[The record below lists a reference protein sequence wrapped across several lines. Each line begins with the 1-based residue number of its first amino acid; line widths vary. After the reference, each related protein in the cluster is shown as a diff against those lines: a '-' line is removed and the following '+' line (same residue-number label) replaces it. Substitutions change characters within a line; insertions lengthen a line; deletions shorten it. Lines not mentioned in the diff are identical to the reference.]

1 MSKSASVATGN
12 DLKPFEHV
20 QFYQCAQVR
29 VWHMELR
36 ANVLSADEIK
46 EVDKATIKVLSEVGV
61 SIASERACRVLEE
74 AGGRVDHKTQV
85 VSIPEE
91 LVRKS
96 ISSAGQRTVQLFD
109 REGVN
114 SIKLEGKRTYNISGF
129 DATYT
134 LDTESGER
142 RPSTKH
148 DVGEFAKLADALP
161 NIHVVGTQAIPQ
173 DVPARSAE
181 LHAVETILNNT
192 SKHCHFSLSDAE
204 IARAVFEMVRHA
216 CGGQDLSSKPPIT
229 SMASPTSP
237 LRWEKNAIET
247 LIETASAG
255 IPLHIISQ
263 PIAGI
268 TAPITL
274 AGVLLL
280 QNVETLAG
288 LVVAQLLRPGTPVI
302 YGYVPTVLDMHEAN
316 AAIASPE
323 GAIMRIASAQVAKH
337 YDLPCLSAGPDTD
350 AHVHD
355 EQTAWE
361 KAITGLAIYLGG
373 ADLMLNPGMFSSG
386 LIVSYEQLVIDNEI
400 LGYLE
405 RVANGMRATPDTLV
419 VDLVRKVG
427 HGGQFLKEAH
437 TLKQFKNE
445 FWIPDISSRA
455 AYGRWMQKGG
465 HDVVKSAR
473 EKARRLL
480 TEHHPQELPAN
491 TKEKLARVIKDFEA
505 KA

>member
-1 MSKSASVATGN
+1 MFVCT
-12 DLKPFEHV
+12 P
-20 QFYQCAQVR
+20 CAQVR
-29 VWHMELR
+29 IGHLELR
-36 ANVLSADEIK
+36 A
-46 EVDKATIKVLSEVGV
+46 KVLSPGEVEEIDRATIQVLFDVGV
-61 SIASERACRVLEE
+61 SIASERACQLLEK
-74 AGGRVDHKTQV
+74 AGARVDHRTGVAK
-85 VSIPEE
+85 IPED

-96 ISSAGQRTVQLFD
+96 VSSARKRTVELFD
-109 REGVN
+109 RSGAD
-114 SIKLEGKRTYNISGF
+114 SIRLEGKRTYNISGF

-134 LDTESGER
+134 LDSETGER

-148 DVGEFAKLADALP
+148 DVGEFARLADALP

-181 LHAVETILNNT
+181 LHAVEAILSNT
-192 SKHCHFSLSDAE
+192 SKHCHFSLSDAG
-204 IARAVFEMVRHA
+204 IARAVFEMVRRV
-216 CGGQDLSSKPPIT
+216 CDGRDLSSKPPIT

-280 QNVETLAG
+280 QNVETLTG

-302 YGYVPTVLDMHEAN
+302 YGYVPTVLDMREAN
-316 AAIASPE
+316 ATIASPE

-337 YDLPCLSAGPDTD
+337 YGLPCLSAGPDTD

-400 LGYLE
+400 LGYIG
-405 RVANGMRATPDTLV
+405 RVARGMQASPETLV

-437 TLKQFKNE
+437 TLKEFKSE
-445 FWIPDISSRA
+445 YWIPDISSRA
-455 AYGRWMQKGG
+455 AFGRWTHRGG
-465 HDVVKSAR
+465 QDIVKSAR
-473 EKARRLL
+473 EKARKLL
-480 TEHHPQELPAN
+480 GEHHPQELSAS
-491 TKEKLARVIKDFEA
+491 TREGLTRIVRDFETRA
-505 KA
+505 

>member
-1 MSKSASVATGN
+1 MGH
-12 DLKPFEHV
+12 L
-20 QFYQCAQVR
+20 
-29 VWHMELR
+29 ELR
-36 ANVLSADEIK
+36 A
-46 EVDKATIKVLSEVGV
+46 KVLSPDEVEEIDRATIQVLSDVGV
-61 SIASERACRVLEE
+61 SIASERACQLLEK
-74 AGGRVDHKTQV
+74 AGARVDHRTGVAK
-85 VSIPEE
+85 IPEN

-96 ISSAGQRTVQLFD
+96 VSSARQRTVELFD
-109 REGVN
+109 RSGAN
-114 SIKLEGKRTYNISGF
+114 SIRLEGKRTHNISGL
-129 DATYT
+129 DATHT
-134 LDTESGER
+134 LGSETGER

-148 DVGEFAKLADALP
+148 DVGEFARLADALS
-161 NIHVVGTQAIPQ
+161 NIHVAGTQAIPQ

-181 LHAVETILNNT
+181 LHAIEAILNNT

-204 IARAVFEMVRHA
+204 VARVVFEMAKHA
-216 CGGQDLSSKPPIT
+216 CGGRDLSSKPPIT

-247 LIETASAG
+247 LI
-255 IPLHIISQ
+255 IVSQ

-280 QNVETLAG
+280 QNVETLTG

-302 YGYVPTVLDMHEAN
+302 YGCVPTVLDMREAS

-337 YDLPCLSAGPDTD
+337 YGLPCLSAGSDTD
-350 AHVHD
+350 ARVHD

-373 ADLMLNPGMFSSG
+373 ADLMLNPEMFSSG

-400 LGYLE
+400 LGYLDTVV
-405 RVANGMRATPDTLV
+405 RGMRADSDTLV

-437 TLKQFKNE
+437 TLKEFKSE
-445 FWIPDISSRA
+445 YWIPDTSPRA
-455 AYGRWMQKGG
+455 AFGRWTRRGG
-465 HDVVKSAR
+465 QDIVESAR
-473 EKARRLL
+473 EKAHKLPG
-480 TEHHPQELPAN
+480 EHHPPELSAS
-491 TKEKLARVIKDFEA
+491 TKEGLTWIVRDFETRA
-505 KA
+505 

>member
-1 MSKSASVATGN
+1 
-12 DLKPFEHV
+12 LE
-20 QFYQCAQVR
+20 
-29 VWHMELR
+29 
-36 ANVLSADEIK
+36 EI
-46 EVDKATIKVLSEVGV
+46 DRATIQVLTDVGV
-61 SIASERACRVLEE
+61 SIASERACQLLEQ
-74 AGGRVDHKTQV
+74 AGARVDHRTGVAK
-85 VSIPEE
+85 IPED
-91 LVRKS
+91 LMRKS
-96 ISSAGQRTVQLFD
+96 VLSARQRTVELFD
-109 REGVN
+109 RSGAN
-114 SIKLEGKRTYNISGF
+114 GIRLEGKKTYNISGF

-134 LDTESGER
+134 LDSETGQR
-142 RPSTKH
+142 RPSTKR
-148 DVGEFAKLADALP
+148 DVGEFARLADALP

-173 DVPARSAE
+173 DVPAGSAE
-181 LHAVETILNNT
+181 LHAVEAILSNT
-192 SKHCHFSLSDAE
+192 SKHCHFSLSDAG
-204 IARAVFEMVRHA
+204 IARAVFEMARHA
-216 CGGQDLSSKPPIT
+216 CGGRDLSSRPAIT

-280 QNVETLAG
+280 QNIETLTG

-302 YGYVPTVLDMHEAN
+302 YGYVPTVLDMREAN
-316 AAIASPE
+316 AVIASPE
-323 GAIMRIASAQVAKH
+323 GAIMRIASSQVAKH
-337 YDLPCLSAGPDTD
+337 YGLPCLSAGPDTD

-386 LIVSYEQLVIDNEI
+386 LIVSHEQLVIDNEI
-400 LGYLE
+400 LGYID
-405 RVANGMRATPDTLV
+405 RVARGMQANPQTLV

-437 TLKQFKNE
+437 TLKEFKSE

-455 AYGRWMQKGG
+455 AFGRWTHKGG
-465 HDVVKSAR
+465 RDIVGSAR

-480 TEHHPQELPAN
+480 NEHHPPDLPSG
-491 TKEKLARVIKDFEA
+491 TKEELRQIVDHFER
-505 KA
+505 KP

>member
-1 MSKSASVATGN
+1 
-12 DLKPFEHV
+12 L
-20 QFYQCAQVR
+20 
-29 VWHMELR
+29 ELR
-36 ANVLSADEIK
+36 AKVLSSDEVRQI
-46 EVDKATIKVLSEVGV
+46 DKATTEVLWNVGV
-61 SIASERACRVLEE
+61 SIASERACQLLEG
-74 AGGRVDHKTQV
+74 AGARVDHGTGV
-85 VSIPEE
+85 VRIPED
-91 LVRKS
+91 LLRKS
-96 ISSAGQRTVQLFD
+96 ISSASQRILELFD
-109 REGVN
+109 RDGVT
-114 SIKLEGKRTYNISGF
+114 SIRLEGRRTYNISGF

-134 LDTESGER
+134 FDSEAGER

-148 DVGEFAKLADALP
+148 DVGEFARLADALP

-181 LHAVETILNNT
+181 LHAVEAILNNT

-204 IARAVFEMVRHA
+204 IAKVVFEMTRHA
-216 CGGQDLSSKPPIT
+216 CGKRDLSSRPPIT

-274 AGVLLL
+274 ASVLLL
-280 QNVETLAG
+280 QNVETLTG
-288 LVVAQLLRPGTPVI
+288 LVVAQLLRPRTHVI
-302 YGYVPTVLDMHEAN
+302 YGYVPTVLDMREAN

-323 GAIMRIASAQVAKH
+323 GAIMRIASAQIAKH
-337 YDLPCLSAGPDTD
+337 YGLPCLSAGPDTD
-350 AHVHD
+350 AHIHD

-361 KAITGLAIYLGG
+361 KGITGLAIYLGG

-405 RVANGMRATPDTLV
+405 RVVRGMRANQETLV
-419 VDLVRKVG
+419 VDLLRKVG
-427 HGGQFLKEAH
+427 QGGQFLKEPH
-437 TLKQFKNE
+437 TLTQFKKE
-445 FWIPDISSRA
+445 HWVPDISCRA
-455 AYGRWMQKGG
+455 AFGRWMSKGG
-465 HDVVKSAR
+465 KDIVQSAR
-473 EKARRLL
+473 EKARRILR
-480 TEHHPQELPAN
+480 EYHPQELPSA
-491 TKEKLARVIKDFEA
+491 TREALSRIVKDFEA
-505 KA
+505 RH

>member
-1 MSKSASVATGN
+1 
-12 DLKPFEHV
+12 L
-20 QFYQCAQVR
+20 
-29 VWHMELR
+29 ELR
-36 ANVLSADEIK
+36 AKVLSPSEVEEI
-46 EVDKATIKVLSEVGV
+46 DKATIQVLADVGV
-61 SIASERACRVLEE
+61 SIANERACQLLEE
-74 AGGRVDHKTQV
+74 AGARVDHRTGVAK
-85 VSIPEE
+85 IPED
-91 LVRKS
+91 LMRKS
-96 ISSAGQRTVQLFD
+96 VLSARQRTVELFD
-109 REGVN
+109 RSGVS
-114 SIKLEGKRTYNISGF
+114 SIRLEGKRTYNISGF

-134 LDTESGER
+134 LDSETGQR
-142 RPSTKH
+142 RPSTKR
-148 DVGEFAKLADALP
+148 DVGEFARLADALP

-173 DVPARSAE
+173 DVPAGSAE
-181 LHAVETILNNT
+181 LHAVEAILSNT
-192 SKHCHFSLSDAE
+192 SKHCHFSLSDAG
-204 IARAVFEMVRHA
+204 IARAVFEMARYA
-216 CGGQDLSSKPPIT
+216 CGGRDLSSKPPIT

-280 QNVETLAG
+280 QNVETLTG

-302 YGYVPTVLDMHEAN
+302 YGYVPTVLDMREGN
-316 AAIASPE
+316 AVIASPE
-323 GAIMRIASAQVAKH
+323 GAIMRIASSQVAKH
-337 YDLPCLSAGPDTD
+337 YGLPCLSAGPDTD

-386 LIVSYEQLVIDNEI
+386 LIVSREQLVIDNEI
-400 LGYLE
+400 LGYID
-405 RVANGMRATPDTLV
+405 RVVRGMQANPQTLV
-419 VDLVRKVG
+419 IDLVRKVG
-427 HGGQFLKEAH
+427 HGGQFLREAH
-437 TLKQFKNE
+437 TLKEFKSE

-455 AYGRWMQKGG
+455 AFGRWTHKGG
-465 HDVVKSAR
+465 RDIVGSAR

-480 TEHHPQELPAN
+480 SEHHPPDLPSG
-491 TKEKLARVIKDFEA
+491 TKEELRQIVDHFER
-505 KA
+505 KP

>member
-1 MSKSASVATGN
+1 
-12 DLKPFEHV
+12 L
-20 QFYQCAQVR
+20 Q
-29 VWHMELR
+29 LR
-36 ANVLSADEIK
+36 AS
-46 EVDKATIKVLSEVGV
+46 VLSEDELRNIDRTTFEVLSQTGV
-61 SIASERACRVLEE
+61 SIASQRACRLLDS
-74 AGGRVDHKTQV
+74 AGASVDYKTGIAK
-85 VSIPEE
+85 IPED
-91 LVRKS
+91 LVNKS
-96 ISSAGQRTVQLFD
+96 ISSAIQTPLQLFD
-109 REGVN
+109 RAGTS
-114 SIKLEGKRTYNISGF
+114 SIKLEGRKTYNISGF

-134 LDTESGER
+134 LDSETGER

-181 LHAVETILNNT
+181 LHAVEAILNNT

-204 IARAVFEMVRHA
+204 IARAVFEMATHA
-216 CGGQDLSSKPPIT
+216 CGGRDLSSKPPVT

-255 IPLHIISQ
+255 VPLHIISQ

-280 QNVETLAG
+280 QNVEILTG
-288 LVVAQLLRPGTPVI
+288 LVVAQLLRPGTHVI
-302 YGYVPTVLDMHEAN
+302 YGYVPTVLDMREAN
-316 AAIASPE
+316 ATIASPE
-323 GAIMRIASAQVAKH
+323 GAIMRIASAQVAK
-337 YDLPCLSAGPDTD
+337 YYGLPCLSAGPDTD
-350 AHVHD
+350 AHLHD

-400 LGYLE
+400 LGYLD
-405 RVANGMRATPDTLV
+405 RVVRGMRASPDTLV
-419 VDLVRKVG
+419 ADLVRKVG

-437 TLKQFKNE
+437 TLEQFKNE
-445 FWIPDISSRA
+445 HWIPDISCRA
-455 AYGRWMQKGG
+455 AFGRWMHKGG
-465 HDVVKSAR
+465 HDIVGSAK

-480 TEHHPQELPAN
+480 SEHHPQELPGS
-491 TKEKLARVIKDFEA
+491 TKEKLARVVKDFESRS
-505 KA
+505 

>member
-1 MSKSASVATGN
+1 
-12 DLKPFEHV
+12 L
-20 QFYQCAQVR
+20 
-29 VWHMELR
+29 ELR
-36 ANVLSADEIK
+36 AKILSSDEIR
-46 EVDKATIKVLSEVGV
+46 EVDKGTSEILWNVGV
-61 SIASERACRVLEE
+61 SIASEKACQLLES
-74 AGGRVDHKTQV
+74 AGARVDHKAGV
-85 VSIPEE
+85 ARIPED

-96 ISSAGQRTVQLFD
+96 VSSARERVVELFD
-109 REGVN
+109 RDGAS
-114 SIKLEGKRTYNISGF
+114 SIRLEGKRTYNISGF

-134 LDTESGER
+134 LDSETGER

-148 DVGEFAKLADALP
+148 DVEEFARLADALP

-181 LHAVETILNNT
+181 LHAVEAILSNT
-192 SKHCHFSLSDAE
+192 SKHCHFSLSDAG
-204 IARAVFEMVRHA
+204 IARAVFEMIRHA
-216 CGGQDLSSKPPIT
+216 CGRRDLSSKPPIT

-247 LIETASAG
+247 LIETVTAG
-255 IPLHIISQ
+255 VPLHIISQ

-302 YGYVPTVLDMHEAN
+302 YGFVPTVLDMREAN

-323 GAIMRIASAQVAKH
+323 GAIMRIASAQIAKH
-337 YDLPCLSAGPDTD
+337 YGLPCLSAGPDTD

-361 KAITGLAIYLGG
+361 KAITGLSIYIGG

-400 LGYLE
+400 LGYID
-405 RVANGMRATPDTLV
+405 RVVRGMRVTSDTLV
-419 VDLVRKVG
+419 LDLVRKVG

-437 TLKQFKNE
+437 TLKEFKNE
-445 FWIPDISSRA
+445 YWIPDISSRA
-455 AYGRWMQKGG
+455 AFGRWTHKGG
-465 HDVVKSAR
+465 QDIVKSAR
-473 EKARRLL
+473 QRARKLL
-480 TEHHPQELPAN
+480 SEHHPPELSPA
-491 TKEKLARVIKDFEA
+491 TKEALGKIVKDF
-505 KA
+505 

>member
-1 MSKSASVATGN
+1 
-12 DLKPFEHV
+12 L
-20 QFYQCAQVR
+20 
-29 VWHMELR
+29 ELR
-36 ANVLSADEIK
+36 A
-46 EVDKATIKVLSEVGV
+46 KVLSSDEVKEIDKGTTEILWNVGV
-61 SIASERACRVLEE
+61 SIASERACQLLED
-74 AGGRVDHKTQV
+74 AGARVDHKTGV
-85 VSIPEE
+85 ARIPED

-96 ISSAGQRTVQLFD
+96 VSSARERTIDLFD
-109 REGVN
+109 RDGVAR
-114 SIKLEGKRTYNISGF
+114 IRLEGKRTYNISGF

-134 LDTESGER
+134 LDSETGQR
-142 RPSTKH
+142 RPSTKY
-148 DVGEFAKLADALP
+148 DVGEFARLADALS

-181 LHAVETILNNT
+181 LHAAQAVLSNT
-192 SKHCHFSLSDAE
+192 SKHCHFSLSDAQ

-216 CGGQDLSSKPPIT
+216 SGRRDLSSKPPIT

-255 IPLHIISQ
+255 VPLHIISQ

-280 QNVETLAG
+280 QNVETLTG
-288 LVVAQLLRPGTPVI
+288 LVVAQLLRPKNPVI
-302 YGYVPTVLDMHEAN
+302 YGFVPTVLDMREAN
-316 AAIASPE
+316 AVIASPE

-337 YDLPCLSAGPDTD
+337 YGLPCLSAGPDTD

-361 KAITGLAIYLGG
+361 KAITGLSICLGG

-400 LGYLE
+400 LGYID
-405 RVANGMRATPDTLV
+405 RVARGMQVSSDTLV

-437 TLKQFKNE
+437 TLRE
-445 FWIPDISSRA
+445 FNKEYWIPDISSRA
-455 AYGRWMQKGG
+455 AFGRWTHKGG
-465 HDVVKSAR
+465 RDIVKSAR
-473 EKARRLL
+473 ERARKLL
-480 TEHHPQELPAN
+480 SEHHPPELSRGA
-491 TKEKLARVIKDFEA
+491 KEGLRQVIKDFETSV
-505 KA
+505 

>member
-1 MSKSASVATGN
+1 VRI
-12 DLKPFEHV
+12 EHL
-20 QFYQCAQVR
+20 
-29 VWHMELR
+29 ELR
-36 ANVLSADEIK
+36 A
-46 EVDKATIKVLSEVGV
+46 KVLSPDEVDEIDRATIQVLFDTGV
-61 SIASERACRVLEE
+61 SIASEIACQLLEK
-74 AGGRVDHKTQV
+74 AGALVDHKTGV
-85 VSIPEE
+85 AKIPES

-96 ISSAGQRTVQLFD
+96 VSLARQRYVELFD
-109 REGVN
+109 RSGVN
-114 SIKLEGKRTYNISGF
+114 SIRLEGKRTYNISGF

-134 LDTESGER
+134 LDSETGER

-148 DVGEFAKLADALP
+148 DVGEFARLADALP

-181 LHAVETILNNT
+181 LHAVEAILGNT
-192 SKHCHFSLSDAE
+192 SKHCHFSLSDAK
-204 IARAVFEMVRHA
+204 IARAVFEMAKHA
-216 CGGQDLSSKPPIT
+216 CGRRDLSSKPPIT

-255 IPLHIISQ
+255 VPLHIISQ

-280 QNVETLAG
+280 QNVETLTG

-302 YGYVPTVLDMHEAN
+302 YGYVPTVLDMREAN

-323 GAIMRIASAQVAKH
+323 GAIMRIASTQVAKH
-337 YDLPCLSAGPDTD
+337 YGLPCLSAGPDTD
-350 AHVHD
+350 AHTHD

-400 LGYLE
+400 LGYID
-405 RVANGMRATPDTLV
+405 RVVRGMRVNSDTLV

-437 TLKQFKNE
+437 TLKEFKSE
-445 FWIPDISSRA
+445 YWIPDISSRA
-455 AYGRWMQKGG
+455 AFGRWTHRGSK
-465 HDVVKSAR
+465 DIAKSAR

-480 TEHHPQELPAN
+480 SDHRPPELSSS
-491 TKEKLARVIKDFEA
+491 TKDELRQIVKDFETRV
-505 KA
+505 

>member
-1 MSKSASVATGN
+1 
-12 DLKPFEHV
+12 
-20 QFYQCAQVR
+20 
-29 VWHMELR
+29 MELR
-36 ANVLSADEIK
+36 ARVLSPGELEEI
-46 EVDKATIKVLSEVGV
+46 DRATIQVLTDVGV
-61 SIASERACRVLEE
+61 SIASERACQLLEQ
-74 AGGRVDHKTQV
+74 AGARVDHRTGVAK
-85 VSIPEE
+85 IPED
-91 LVRKS
+91 LMRKS
-96 ISSAGQRTVQLFD
+96 VLSARQRTVELFD
-109 REGVN
+109 RSGAN
-114 SIKLEGKRTYNISGF
+114 GIRLEGKKTYNISGF

-134 LDTESGER
+134 LDSETGQR
-142 RPSTKH
+142 RPSTKR
-148 DVGEFAKLADALP
+148 DVGEFARLADALP

-173 DVPARSAE
+173 DVPAGSAE
-181 LHAVETILNNT
+181 LHAVEAILSNT
-192 SKHCHFSLSDAE
+192 SKHCHFSLSDAG
-204 IARAVFEMVRHA
+204 IARAVFEMARHA
-216 CGGQDLSSKPPIT
+216 CGGRDLSSRPAIT

-280 QNVETLAG
+280 QNIETLTG

-302 YGYVPTVLDMHEAN
+302 YGYVPTVLDMREAN
-316 AAIASPE
+316 AVIASPE
-323 GAIMRIASAQVAKH
+323 GAIMRIASSQVAKH
-337 YDLPCLSAGPDTD
+337 YGLPCLSAGPDTD

-386 LIVSYEQLVIDNEI
+386 LIVSHEQLVIDNEI
-400 LGYLE
+400 LGYID
-405 RVANGMRATPDTLV
+405 RVARGMQANPQTLV

-437 TLKQFKNE
+437 TLKEFKSE

-455 AYGRWMQKGG
+455 AFGRWTHKGG
-465 HDVVKSAR
+465 RDIVGSAR

-480 TEHHPQELPAN
+480 NEHHPPDLPSG
-491 TKEKLARVIKDFEA
+491 TKEELRQIVDHFER
-505 KA
+505 KP

>member
-1 MSKSASVATGN
+1 MQLRASVLTQ
-12 DLKPFEHV
+12 D
-20 QFYQCAQVR
+20 
-29 VWHMELR
+29 ELR
-36 ANVLSADEIK
+36 DIDSATFEILSQ
-46 EVDKATIKVLSEVGV
+46 TGV
-61 SIASERACRVLEE
+61 SIASERACRLLDS
-74 AGGRVDHKTQV
+74 AGASVDYEKGIV
-85 VSIPEE
+85 RISED

-96 ISSAGQRTVQLFD
+96 ISLAIQTPLELFD
-109 REGVN
+109 RSGTS
-114 SIKLEGKRTYNISGF
+114 SIKLEGKKTYNVSGF

-134 LDTESGER
+134 LDSETGER

-173 DVPARSAE
+173 DVPARSSE
-181 LHAVETILNNT
+181 LHAVEAILNNT
-192 SKHCHFSLSDAE
+192 SKHCHFSLSDGG
-204 IARAVFEMVRHA
+204 IARAVFEMTRHA
-216 CGGQDLSSKPPIT
+216 CGGRDLSSKPPIT

-280 QNVETLAG
+280 QNVETLTG
-288 LVVAQLLRPGTPVI
+288 LVVAQLLRPGTHVI
-302 YGYVPTVLDMHEAN
+302 YGYVPTVLDMREAN

-337 YDLPCLSAGPDTD
+337 YGLPCLSAGPDTD

-400 LGYLE
+400 LGYLD
-405 RVANGMRATPDTLV
+405 RVVRGMRASPDTLV

-445 FWIPDISSRA
+445 FWIPEISCRA
-455 AYGRWMQKGG
+455 AFGRWTHMGG
-465 HDVVKSAR
+465 RDIVESAK
-473 EKARRLL
+473 EKVRRLL
-480 TEHHPQELPAN
+480 SEHHPQELPAGA
-491 TKEKLARVIKDFEA
+491 KEKLARVIKDFETRL
-505 KA
+505 

>member
-1 MSKSASVATGN
+1 
-12 DLKPFEHV
+12 
-20 QFYQCAQVR
+20 
-29 VWHMELR
+29 MELR
-36 ANVLSADEIK
+36 ASALSQDEVGKIDEATFQVLSD
-46 EVDKATIKVLSEVGV
+46 VGV
-61 SIASERACRVLEE
+61 SIASERALELLDS
-74 AGGRVDHKTQV
+74 AGAQVDRKRGIAR
-85 VSIPEE
+85 IPED
-91 LVRKS
+91 LVRKC
-96 ISSAGQRTVQLFD
+96 ISSAIRTPLELFD
-109 REGVN
+109 REETS
-114 SIKLEGKRTYNISGF
+114 SIRLEGKMTYNISGF

-134 LDTESGER
+134 LDSTTGER
-142 RPSTKH
+142 RPSTKR
-148 DVGEFAKLADALP
+148 DVGEFARLADALP

-181 LHAVETILNNT
+181 LHAVEAILSNT
-192 SKHCHFSLSDAE
+192 SKHCHFSLSDAQ
-204 IARAVFEMVRHA
+204 IARAVFQMASAASGRD
-216 CGGQDLSSKPPIT
+216 DLSLKPPIT

-247 LIETASAG
+247 LMETASAG

-288 LVVAQLLRPGTPVI
+288 LVVAQLLRPGTHVI
-302 YGYVPTVLDMHEAN
+302 YGYVPTVLDMREAN

-323 GAIMRIASAQVAKH
+323 GAIMRIASAQVARH
-337 YDLPCLSAGPDTD
+337 YGLPCLSAGPDTD

-361 KAITGLAIYLGG
+361 KAITGFAIYLAG

-400 LGYLE
+400 LGYLG
-405 RVANGMRATPDTLV
+405 RVVRGMRASPETLA

-427 HGGQFLKEAH
+427 HGGQFLKEPH

-445 FWIPDISSRA
+445 HWVPDISCRA
-455 AYGRWMQKGG
+455 AFGRWIHKGG
-465 HDVVKSAR
+465 RDIVQSAK
-473 EKARRLL
+473 EKAHTILR
-480 TEHHPQELPAN
+480 EHHPKELPAS
-491 TKEKLARVIKDFEA
+491 TKEKLASIVKNFEA
-505 KA
+505 RS